1 MKTKNYRLTALLICL
16 LTCLTTASGCSG
28 RRQTGQDPASAAD
41 ASIPPD
47 EPSGSLDITAYKSR
61 LLDSRIPVSGYDSY
75 EQDARMLKNADFPN
89 ISFADCRFEPF
100 PDTDSLH
107 VLLEHDRMMT
117 VEESWDTIASWL
129 EKTGLDSKNDMKKD
143 VLVVTTEIDF
153 ADGDYP
159 NFYENMSRLSHG
171 GGAFLT
177 TDSCHIQIGA
187 ANGIYSMSDGKM
199 EAYMKETEHRT
210 GYAAMGGYSDNVI
223 KEGSVS
229 SLGELEYPLL
239 SGKMSVAEGARLVRE
254 YFEAGTPYPPAE
266 GITLDIPYVRI
277 FQFDDKY
284 GYDYTVSRH
293 YHNVPVALSDYGG
306 GMQYTEYHPVEDIKH
321 AYVVDDNGV
330 SAFCGTNACI
340 PMETLYSDT
349 DIISLADAAQ
359 IVSGYL
365 SGGLMVNVQK
375 TALTYA
381 PVMSEKTGDNIYL
394 FPCWQ
399 FTGINTVKNEAIR
412 IYTDVFTG
420 NIYFYTKNNA
430 DGFRG
435 T

>member
-16 LTCLTTASGCSG
+16 LTCLTTACGCSG

-61 LLDSRIPVSGYDSY
+61 LQNSRIPVSGYDSY

-117 VEESWDTIASWL
+117 MEESWDTIASWL

-143 VLVVTTEIDF
+143 VRVVTTEIDF

-177 TDSCHIQIGA
+177 TEHCHIQIGV
-187 ANGIYSMSDGKM
+187 ANGIYSMSDGRM
-199 EAYMKETEHRT
+199 AAYLEDTAHT
-210 GYAAMGGYSDNVI
+210 SDYAAMGGYAGDVV
-223 KEGSVS
+223 KEGPVS
-229 SLGELEYPLL
+229 RLGTEEYPLL
-239 SGKMSVAEGARLVRE
+239 SGTVSVRDGAGLVRD
-254 YFEAGTPYPPAE
+254 YFSAGTPFPPAE
-266 GITLDIPYVRI
+266 GVSVDVPYVRI
-277 FQFDDKY
+277 FRLDDKY
-284 GYDYTVSRH
+284 GYDYTVCRQ
-293 YHNVPVALSDYGG
+293 YRGVPIALTNYGTYYVYAG
-306 GMQYTEYHPVEDIKH
+306 YHPSEDAKH
-321 AYVVDDNGV
+321 AYVVDGTGI
-330 SAFCGTNACI
+330 SAFCGTNECI
-340 PMETLYSDT
+340 PLEELYTDT
-349 DIISLADAAQ
+349 EITGLAAAAQ
-359 IVSGYL
+359 TVSKKL
-365 SGGLMVNVQK
+365 AGGIRVETEK
-375 TALTYA
+375 AALVYA
-381 PVMSEKTGDNIYL
+381 PVTLHDQGSIYL

-399 FTGINTVKNEAIR
+399 FTGINTVKNEPIR
-412 IYTDVFTG
+412 IYADVFTG
-420 NIYFYTKNNA
+420 DIYFYTKANP
-430 DGFRG
+430 DGFKG